1 MLGATLALL
10 SAVTFGMNNAAAR
23 RGVIT
28 GSVLQGLAI
37 TVPIGVPLF
46 ALLCLVAGGFGALAR
61 FPAEAWLWFAA
72 AGVIHFIVGR
82 YGNYRANKCMGAA
95 LSSPFQQLSLLVALI
110 LALIFLGDILTPLKI
125 FGIVLVVLGPAIMV
139 RGMRKGPRKKKGGPQ
154 FAPKYAEGIFWGLVC
169 AFGYG
174 VSPLLVQ
181 IGLAGRGMVDSI
193 AGGLVSYTAASV
205 VVLGLMALPGN
216 LVHVVTLDRTN
227 AKWFTASGVFVFLA
241 QVFRYMAL
249 AIAPV
254 SVVVPVQRL
263 SVVFRVMFSWML
275 NREHEVITFWVV
287 MGIALSFVGALALTV
302 STELVLLR
310 VPLPD
315 LIAEIARWRWP

>member
-1 MLGATLALL
+1 MLGAALALL

-46 ALLCLVAGGFGALAR
+46 ALLCLFTGGFAALTG
-61 FPAEAWLWFAA
+61 FTDESWLWFST
-72 AGVIHFIVGR
+72 AGIVHFIVGR

-95 LSSPFQQLSLLVALI
+95 LSSPFQQLSLLVALV
-110 LALIFLGDILTPLKI
+110 LALIFLDDILTPLKI
-125 FGIVLVVLGPAIMV
+125 FGIILVFLGPAVML
-139 RGMRKGPRKKKGGPQ
+139 RGMRRAPKKKSSVD
-154 FAPKYAEGIFWGLVC
+154 FTPKYAEGIFWGLVC
-169 AFGYG
+169 AVGYG

-181 IGLAGRGMVDSI
+181 IALAGGGMVDSI
-193 AGGLVSYTAASV
+193 AGGLISYAAASV
-205 VVLGLMALPGN
+205 IIVGLLIQPGN
-216 LVHVVTLDRTN
+216 LAHVKGLSRTN

-241 QVFRYMAL
+241 QAFRYMAL

-263 SVVFRVMFSWML
+263 SVVFRVIFSWML
-275 NREHEVITFWVV
+275 NREHEVITFSVIA
-287 MGIALSFVGALALTV
+287 GIGLSFLGAMALTI
-302 STELVLLR
+302 STEFILGLVA
-310 VPLPD
+310 LPETVIN
-315 LIAEIARWRWP
+315 IAHWRWP

>member
-1 MLGATLALL
+1 MLGAALALL

-46 ALLCLVAGGFGALAR
+46 ALLCLFTGGFAALAG
-61 FPAEAWLWFAA
+61 FSGDSWLWFSA
-72 AGVIHFIVGR
+72 AGIVHFIVGR

-95 LSSPFQQLSLLVALI
+95 LSSPFQQMSLLVALM
-110 LALIFLGDILTPLKI
+110 LALVFLDDFVTPLKL
-125 FGIVLVVLGPAIMV
+125 FGIVLVFLGPAVML
-139 RGMRKGPRKKKGGPQ
+139 RGMRKGKKKKSGSD
-154 FAPKYAEGIFWGLVC
+154 FTPKYAEGILWGLVC

-181 IGLAGRGMVDSI
+181 IGLAGGGMVDGI
-193 AGGLVSYTAASV
+193 AGGLISYGAASV
-205 VVLGLMALPGN
+205 IVLALLMLPGN
-216 LVHVVTLDRTN
+216 IAHMKGLDRTN

-263 SVVFRVMFSWML
+263 SVVFRVIFSWML
-275 NREHEVITFWVV
+275 NREHEVITFWVIA
-287 MGIALSFVGALALTV
+287 GIGLSFLGAMALTI
-302 STELVLLR
+302 STEFILEL
-310 VPLPD
+310 VPLPEA
-315 LIAEIARWRWP
+315 LTEIARWRWP

>member
-1 MLGATLALL
+1 MLGAALAFL
-10 SAVTFGMNNAAAR
+10 SAITFGMNNAAAR

-46 ALLCLVAGGFGALAR
+46 ALLCLVTGGFAALVE
-61 FPAEAWLWFAA
+61 FSGKSWLWFSA
-72 AGVIHFIVGR
+72 AGIVHFIGGR

-95 LSSPFQQLSLLVALI
+95 LSSPFQQMSLLVALV
-110 LALIFLGDILTPLKI
+110 LALIFLDDILTPLKI

-139 RGMRKGPRKKKGGPQ
+139 RGMRKGAAKKTGSD
-154 FAPKYAEGIFWGLVC
+154 FTPKYAEGIVWGLVC

-181 IGLAGRGMVDSI
+181 IGLAD
-193 AGGLVSYTAASV
+193 GGLVDGIAAGLISYASASIV
-205 VVLGLMALPGN
+205 IVAILMLPGN
-216 LVHVVTLDRTN
+216 LAHVKGLDRTN

-241 QVFRYMAL
+241 QAFRYMAL

-263 SVVFRVMFSWML
+263 SVVFRVVFSWML
-275 NREHEVITFWVV
+275 NREHEVVTFWVIA
-287 MGIALSFVGALALTV
+287 GIGLSFVGAMALTI
-302 STELVLLR
+302 STDVVLGLI
-310 VPLPD
+310 PLPET
-315 LIAEIARWRWP
+315 IVEIVRWRWP

>member
-1 MLGATLALL
+1 MLGAALALL

-46 ALLCLVAGGFGALAR
+46 ALLCLFTGGFAALVG
-61 FPAEAWLWFAA
+61 FSGDAWLWFSA
-72 AGVIHFIVGR
+72 AGIVHFIVGR

-95 LSSPFQQLSLLVALI
+95 LSSPFQQMSLLVALV
-110 LALIFLGDILTPLKI
+110 LALIFLDDFLTPLKL
-125 FGIVLVVLGPAIMV
+125 FGIVLVFLGPAVML
-139 RGMRKGPRKKKGGPQ
+139 RGMRKAPRKKPGSD
-154 FAPKYAEGIFWGLVC
+154 FTPKYAEGILWGLVC

-181 IGLAGRGMVDSI
+181 VALAGGGMVDGI
-193 AGGLVSYTAASV
+193 AGGLVSYGAASIV
-205 VVLGLMALPGN
+205 VVSIILLPGN
-216 LVHVVTLDRTN
+216 ITHVRALEQTN

-241 QVFRYMAL
+241 QAFRYMAL
-249 AIAPV
+249 AVAPV

-263 SVVFRVMFSWML
+263 SVVFRVIFSWML
-275 NREHEVITFWVV
+275 NREHEVVTFWVIA
-287 MGIALSFVGALALTV
+287 GIGLSFLGAMALTI
-302 STELVLLR
+302 STEFVLGL
-310 VPLPD
+310 VPLPETIVD
-315 LIAEIARWRWP
+315 IARWRWP